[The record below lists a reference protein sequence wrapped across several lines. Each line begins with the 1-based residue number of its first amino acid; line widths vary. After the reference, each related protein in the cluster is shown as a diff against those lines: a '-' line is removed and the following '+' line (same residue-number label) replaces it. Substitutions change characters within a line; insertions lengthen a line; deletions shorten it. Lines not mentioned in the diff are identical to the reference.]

1 MLIAGSSPDES
12 AAQLLDFFSSL
23 SRDGTL
29 VLRRGSSSLY
39 NLLEAGR
46 VKLQRDAG
54 DFGNLSDPVDAFTWL
69 EHERNQLPW
78 LNGAD
83 DSAAIGV
90 LRALPQFGTGQPVYN
105 AATDLPTLLEL
116 LRTSG
121 FNGAITLKDGSERGI
136 ALLTEGRVRA
146 AAYERDG
153 YVWQRVDA
161 LRALQRHSLEAE
173 LPPLKLLHLDGT
185 TALNLA
191 GMALD
196 ARASSAALTDYSGIT
211 SSDSGYV
218 YFSSG
223 KPYLQVKSDA
233 LVAGVRYAQPL
244 PDNLPD
250 LRLPKGTPG
259 WEDKRFD
266 LTLRGKDA
274 LIPMT
279 ALAMEFDAKYGSQG
293 RQLLEL
299 LQQGLSAEEVSA
311 KLQVDL
317 STIQSGLEALVNDG
331 MIRARK

>member
-1 MLIAGSSPDES
+1 MLIAGSSAGES
-12 AAQLLDFFSSL
+12 AAELLRFFSSL
-23 SRDGTL
+23 NRDGTL
-29 VLRRGSSSLY
+29 VLQRSSGSLY
-39 NLLEAGR
+39 NLIEAGK
-46 VKLQRDAG
+46 VKLQREAS
-54 DFGNLSDPVDAFTWL
+54 DFGSLGEAVDAFTWL

-83 DSAAIGV
+83 DSSAIGV
-90 LRALPQFGTGQPVYN
+90 LRALPQFGTGQPVFN
-105 AATDLPTLLEL
+105 AATDLPTLLDL
-116 LRTSG
+116 LRERG
-121 FNGAITLKDGSERGI
+121 FSGAITLKDGPERGI
-136 ALLTEGRVRA
+136 ALLSGGLVRA
-146 AAYERDG
+146 AAFERDG

-173 LPPLKLLHLDGT
+173 LPPLKLLQLDET
-185 TALNLA
+185 TALSLA

-196 ARASSAALTDYSGIT
+196 ARAGSSALTDYSGIT

-218 YFSSG
+218 FFTGG
-223 KPYLQVKSDA
+223 KPYLQVRSHA

-250 LRLPKGTPG
+250 LRLPRGTPG

-266 LTLRGKDA
+266 LTLRGRDA

-279 ALAMEFDAKYGSQG
+279 ALAMEFDARYGSQG

-317 STIQSGLEALVNDG
+317 STIQSGLEALVKDG
-331 MIRARK
+331 MIRVRK